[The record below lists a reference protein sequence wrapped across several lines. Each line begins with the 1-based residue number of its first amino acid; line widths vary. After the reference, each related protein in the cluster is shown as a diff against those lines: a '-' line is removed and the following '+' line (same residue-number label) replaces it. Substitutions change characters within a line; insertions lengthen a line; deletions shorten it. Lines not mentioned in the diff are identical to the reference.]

1 MTVAVL
7 AAAALLAA
15 ASVLLLVRLGK
26 GPTLLDRVIVLDA
39 FASVLICALAL
50 EAALN
55 RHLDTLPVLVALS
68 LLAFVASV
76 SVAAATRGRDLD
88 ERESS

>member
-7 AAAALLAA
+7 VGAALLATA
-15 ASVLLLVRLGK
+15 GVLLLVRLAK
-26 GPTLLDRVIVLDA
+26 GPTLLDRVVVLDA
-39 FASVLICALAL
+39 FASILICALAL

-68 LLAFVASV
+68 LLAFVGSV
-76 SVAAATRGRDLD
+76 GVAAATRGRDLD
-88 ERESS
+88 EREPS